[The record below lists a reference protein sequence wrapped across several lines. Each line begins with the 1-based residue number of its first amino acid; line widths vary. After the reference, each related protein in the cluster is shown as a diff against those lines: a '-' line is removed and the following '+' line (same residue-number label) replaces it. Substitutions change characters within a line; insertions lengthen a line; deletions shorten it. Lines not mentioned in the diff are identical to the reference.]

1 MSNKGDFDRKDLN
14 TFKMLMMYLNP
25 IGSVGTN
32 VDMYWDD
39 IEYFDD
45 VFFSTTGEQIKP
57 PRMFKQFLEK
67 VDSLKYNYKKEVLN
81 KKDAFRK
88 YKECIKNKSSNDF
101 LYNLQISIQFFE
113 AYEEYEKCALMKN
126 IQDKINQLN

>member
-39 IEYFDD
+39 IEFETIP
-45 VFFSTTGEQIKP
+45 VKLLSVLISWENTKL
-57 PRMFKQFLEK
+57 KQSSAK
-67 VDSLKYNYKKEVLN
+67 
-81 KKDAFRK
+81 
-88 YKECIKNKSSNDF
+88 KSSGLLDIF
-101 LYNLQISIQFFE
+101 FQILFYI
-113 AYEEYEKCALMKN
+113 
-126 IQDKINQLN
+126 